1 MTNVLDGPRREI
13 RRIFH
18 EGVQQW
24 VTVSENGTELLL
36 ADGRRV
42 DEIRATYMAPCDP
55 TKILCI
61 HLNYD
66 SRRVEFRAKPLTTP
80 TYFQKPLT
88 TLNAHRGIVY
98 RPADCS
104 TSTTRGRSQSSSG
117 RRCAT
122 SSRTTCGTIVAGFM
136 PSNDVGLHD
145 FRDTD
150 AGSMLRVKGQDG
162 YCPVGP
168 GLVSGVDIRQ
178 QTLRTYING
187 EVVQEDPVSN
197 MTFPID
203 YILADLCRHITLL
216 PGDII
221 LTGTPANSRP
231 MNIGDEVEVE
241 VTGVGRLS
249 NTVAECPAPHNLAGH
264 LPTESEEV
272 VRVARGG
279 DWWAERDADAS
290 ARRSRCR
297 GSIAVGSILGNRV
310 QRVEDPR
317 MLTVGGTYVE
327 DVPVDAAWVHFVR
340 SEYAHGRIVSYDVDD
355 ARKVPGVLGSLHR

>member
-1 MTNVLDGPRREI
+1 MTNVLDGPRREV

-18 EGVQQW
+18 DGTPQW
-24 VTVSENGTELLL
+24 VSVSDDGAQLLFG
-36 ADGRRV
+36 DGRSV
-42 DEIRATYMAPCDP
+42 DEASVRYMAPCEP

-88 TLNAHRGIVY
+88 TLNSHRGVVY
-98 RPADCS
+98 RPADCQFLNYEGEIAAVIS
-104 TSTTRGRSQSSSG
+104 KPMRNVAPSEVWDY
-117 RRCAT
+117 
-122 SSRTTCGTIVAGFM
+122 VAGFM

-168 GLVSGVDIRQ
+168 GLVSGVDIAR

-216 PGDII
+216 PGDIV

-231 MNIGDEVEVE
+231 MNIGDVVEVE
-241 VTGVGRLS
+241 VTGVGRLT
-249 NTVAECPAPHNLAGH
+249 NTVAECPAPRNLVGH
-264 LPTESEEV
+264 QPTDSEEV

-279 DWWAERDADAS
+279 DWWAQRDAERAQ
-290 ARRSRCR
+290 A
-297 GSIAVGSILGNRV
+297 AVA
-310 QRVEDPR
+310 
-317 MLTVGGTYVE
+317 GG
-327 DVPVDAAWVHFVR
+327 R
-340 SEYAHGRIVSYDVDD
+340 
-355 ARKVPGVLGSLHR
+355 

>member
-18 EGVQQW
+18 DGAPHW
-24 VTVSENGTELLL
+24 VSVSPDGSELVLG
-36 ADGRRV
+36 DGRRV
-42 DEIRATYMAPCDP
+42 DETTVAYMAPCDP

-80 TYFQKPLT
+80 TYFQKPLS
-88 TLNAHRGIVY
+88 TLNAHRGVVH
-98 RPADCS
+98 RPADCKFLNYE
-104 TSTTRGRSQSSSG
+104 GEI
-117 RRCAT
+117 AVVI
-122 SSRTTCGTIVAGFM
+122 SRPMRNIRPGDVWDYVAGFM

-168 GLVSGVDIRQ
+168 GLVSGVDIGQ
-178 QTLRTYING
+178 QVLRTYING
-187 EVVQEDPVSN
+187 DVVQEDPVSN

-231 MNIGDEVEVE
+231 MNVGDVVEVE
-241 VTGVGRLS
+241 VTGVGRLT
-249 NTVAECPAPHNLAGH
+249 NTVAESPAPHNVVGH
-264 LPTESEEV
+264 LPTESEDV

-279 DWWAERDADAS
+279 DWWAQRDAER
-290 ARRSRCR
+290 ART
-297 GSIAVGSILGNRV
+297 AAA
-310 QRVEDPR
+310 
-317 MLTVGGTYVE
+317 GG
-327 DVPVDAAWVHFVR
+327 R
-340 SEYAHGRIVSYDVDD
+340 
-355 ARKVPGVLGSLHR
+355 